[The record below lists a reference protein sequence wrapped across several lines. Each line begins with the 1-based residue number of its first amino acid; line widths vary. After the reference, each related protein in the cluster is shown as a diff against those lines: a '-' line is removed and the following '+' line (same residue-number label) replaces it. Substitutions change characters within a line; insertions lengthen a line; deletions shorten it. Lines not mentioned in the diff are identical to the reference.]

1 VNQYNR
7 EGWNDWKEGDRERY
21 EKQMEIEQVR
31 NIKWRK
37 GEVLNGVA
45 YLSVMIR
52 DVKVSVTIN
61 GNVGGPSSSEGP
73 QKHD

>member
-1 VNQYNR
+1 
-7 EGWNDWKEGDRERY
+7 
-21 EKQMEIEQVR
+21 MEIEQVR